1 MRIVLRIGG
10 SVIASPPDPKMLN
23 RYVEVIT
30 QILREGHG
38 MIIVVGGGRPAREF
52 IQIAKDMGMEEPE
65 QDEVAI
71 SISRVFAQLI
81 SMKMGGHEWKDVPT
95 SLEEARDA
103 LRRRGVAVMG
113 GLRPGMTTDAVAAL
127 AASEID
133 ADLIIKATDQDGVYT
148 KDPEKHP
155 EAEKIDEMS
164 FEDLAALLERERHTA
179 GIHQIIDPEA
189 ARILRERRIRTIVVN
204 GFNPENVLA
213 ALRGEKVGTLIH

>member
-1 MRIVLRIGG
+1 LRIVLRIGG